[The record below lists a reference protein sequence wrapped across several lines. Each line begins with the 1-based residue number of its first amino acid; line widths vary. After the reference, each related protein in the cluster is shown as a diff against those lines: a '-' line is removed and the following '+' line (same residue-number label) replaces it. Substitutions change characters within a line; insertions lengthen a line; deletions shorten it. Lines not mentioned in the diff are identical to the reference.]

1 MSGRDW
7 RSEHA
12 ALADLVERQLFFIGG
27 PPRSGTTWLQQI
39 MNAHPDVSC
48 MGEGLFQ
55 RHLAD
60 PLDKM
65 IQSWGQAL
73 TSKNTRLFG
82 HSGGYPLPPSDEAD
96 FLLRIAILRALGRQT
111 GASTAQALGE
121 KTPENVFLFPRLQRL
136 FPRAKFIAI
145 FRDPRDVLSSAWHFF
160 RAGTANPDDGEAK
173 TSFLRAALPSINDG
187 ARVWLSFAR
196 QNPQDTMQVSYEA
209 MSVDAAG
216 VTARLY
222 EFIGVSTAPQIVAE
236 SVARTAFS
244 TMTGGRPAG
253 VTESGSFLRKGVV
266 GDWRSTFT
274 AEQGALV
281 ERELGWMFPL
291 FGFSRTENGT
301 H

>member
-145 FRDPRDVLSSAWHFF
+145 FRDPRDVLSSAWPG
-160 RAGTANPDDGEAK
+160 RWRSQDE
-173 TSFLRAALPSINDG
+173 LP
-187 ARVWLSFAR
+187 AR
-196 QNPQDTMQVSYEA
+196 
-209 MSVDAAG
+209 
-216 VTARLY
+216 
-222 EFIGVSTAPQIVAE
+222 
-236 SVARTAFS
+236 RTALDQRR
-244 TMTGGRPAG
+244 RPRLAQLCPPEPSGHHAG
-253 VTESGSFLRKGVV
+253 QLRS
-266 GDWRSTFT
+266 DECRCRRRH
-274 AEQGALV
+274 GAAV
-281 ERELGWMFPL
+281 
-291 FGFSRTENGT
+291 
-301 H
+301 

>member
-7 RSEHA
+7 RDEHA
-12 ALADLVERQLFFIGG
+12 ALADLAQRQLFFIGG

-111 GASTAQALGE
+111 GASTAQAVGE

-160 RAGTANPDDGEAK
+160 RGGAPGQGDAEAK
-173 TSFLRAALPSINDG
+173 TAFLRAALPSINDG
-187 ARVWLSFAR
+187 ARVWLTFAR
-196 QNPQDTMQVSYEA
+196 QHPQDTLLITYEGLTA
-209 MSVDAAG
+209 DAAPLI
-216 VTARLY
+216 AQLH
-222 EFIGVSTAPQIVAE
+222 EFIGVSTTPDIVADTL
-236 SVARTAFS
+236 AQTAFRA
-244 TMTGGRPAG
+244 MTGGRPAG

-266 GDWRSTFT
+266 GEWRSTFT

-291 FGFSRTENGT
+291 FGFGRTENGP